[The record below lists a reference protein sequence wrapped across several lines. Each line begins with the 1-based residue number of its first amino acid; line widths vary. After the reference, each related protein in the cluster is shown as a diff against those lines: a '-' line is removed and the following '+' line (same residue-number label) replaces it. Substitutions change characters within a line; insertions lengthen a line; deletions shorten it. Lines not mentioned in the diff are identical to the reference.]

1 MKKKL
6 LVFGFLF
13 SMLLPSLYADEGM
26 WLPLLLKKKEA
37 DMQKNGMRITA
48 EDIYSVN
55 RSSLKDAV
63 MLFGGGCTGEF
74 VSREGLVLTNHHCGY
89 SYIVSHST
97 VERDYLTNGFWAANK
112 SEELPCKGLSVT
124 LLVYM
129 EDVTEKVLEG
139 VNNDMAEKDRAA
151 LIEKNIENI
160 KKKATE
166 NNHYQAD
173 IKPFYYGNQYF
184 MYVNEVFTDVRLVG
198 APPSNIGK
206 FGGDTDNWMW
216 PRHTGDFSVF
226 RVYADKDGKP
236 RDYSKDNVPYKPK
249 KYLSINISGT
259 EEGDFTFVFGYPGTT
274 RQFLTS
280 QAVDF
285 VQNVEDPTRIKLRT
299 ECLNVYNEAMQK
311 SPAQRLRYAS
321 TVANIANGWKKW
333 QGELKGLKRMNAIE
347 KKKAF
352 ERDFNKWANLT
363 EENRERYGGL
373 LADFDKYYSQSIEA
387 KKSYIYMNEAL
398 LASDA
403 MLYALRLLTLADIS
417 TDESVPEEKVKEN
430 AENTYGYLMEYF
442 SQDYENHK
450 EVDRDIFVRTMTIFY
465 NDFAKD
471 RYVWLRK
478 NVESGKYDNAE
489 AYFTDVYNSSL
500 LSNPKKAEKLL
511 KKYKRK
517 KAEELMED
525 PMVEIIGAVL
535 SKFRKVDMVEL
546 NGINEKLDSLYRVY
560 VEGIMK
566 MDTVKEFYPDANL
579 TLRVAYGNVKS
590 YKPRDG
596 VEYMPYTT
604 IEGIMEK
611 ENPQI
616 YDYVVEERLKQL
628 YNAKDYGVYA
638 NEKGKLPVAFI
649 ASNHTTGGNSGSPV
663 LDADGNLI
671 GINFDRNW
679 EGTMSDIMYDPDQ
692 CRNISLDIR
701 YCLFIIDKFAGAKH
715 LIDEMTIVK

>member
-166 NNHYQAD
+166 NNHYQAI

-249 KYLSINISGT
+249 KYLSINISGAK
-259 EEGDFTFVFGYPGTT
+259 EGDFTFVFGYPGTT

-321 TVANIANGWKKW
+321 TVASIANGWKKW
-333 QGELKGLKRMNAIE
+333 QGELKGLKRMNAIDR
-347 KKKAF
+347 KKTF

-373 LADFDKYYSQSIEA
+373 LTDFDKYYSQSIEA

-450 EVDRDIFVRTMTIFY
+450 KVDRDIFVRTMTIFY

-471 RYVWLRK
+471 RYVWLKK
-478 NVESGKYDNAE
+478 NIESGKYDNAE
-489 AYFTDVYNSSL
+489 AYFADVYNSSL

-525 PMVEIIGAVL
+525 PMVEILGAVL

-638 NEKGKLPVAFI
+638 NEKGELPVAFI